1 MHSWIYADALKAHM
15 WQVHYHGRL
24 DDGSVFD
31 SSRGREPLEFVVGAG
46 KVVRGFDNCVLGLA
60 RGESRTLRV
69 PAEDAY
75 GGHA

>member
-1 MHSWIYADALKAHM
+1 M